1 MTKLS
6 DVVETVMADANVKK
20 AEEEVKDIVVSTV
33 VEVFGKSWSCCGWE
47 LLLRKVQTTPLPVP
61 AKSEDVVTLP
71 NTVLSPDS
79 QVVV

>member
-6 DVVETVMADANVKK
+6 EVVETVMADANVKK
-20 AEEEVKDIVVSTV
+20 AEEEVKDVVISTV

-47 LLLRKVQTTPLPVP
+47 LLLRKVQTTPLPAP
-61 AKSEDVVTLP
+61 AKPEGVVSAP
-71 NTVLSPDS
+71 STVLSPDA

>member
-1 MTKLS
+1 MTKLA

-47 LLLRKVQTTPLPVP
+47 LLLRKVQTIPPPAP
-61 AKSEDVVTLP
+61 AKPEVVVSAP
-71 NTVLSPDS
+71 SNVLSPDAP
-79 QVVV
+79 VVV

>member
-1 MTKLS
+1 MTKLA

-47 LLLRKVQTTPLPVP
+47 LLLRKVQPIPLPAP
-61 AKSEDVVTLP
+61 AKPEVVVSAP
-71 NTVLSPDS
+71 STVSSPDAP
-79 QVVV
+79 VVV